1 MGWLAAVVNPAA
13 MSLTLSK
20 RLMSN
25 WLGFSAFCRNEGKS
39 EVQEV
44 KDGFSEKGEVST
56 RVLDIVRAA
65 DEQLAGVQRI
75 LQGREDYRVQ
85 NQSRNSLQ
93 HAPARGIQ

>member
-39 EVQEV
+39 EVQDLVEISRD
-44 KDGFSEKGEVST
+44 KRRILRDGRSEHMDGFLTSSKRLMSNWLGSST
-56 RVLDIVRAA
+56 AA
-65 DEQLAGVQRI
+65 P
-75 LQGREDYRVQ
+75 
-85 NQSRNSLQ
+85 SRQ
-93 HAPARGIQ
+93 Q